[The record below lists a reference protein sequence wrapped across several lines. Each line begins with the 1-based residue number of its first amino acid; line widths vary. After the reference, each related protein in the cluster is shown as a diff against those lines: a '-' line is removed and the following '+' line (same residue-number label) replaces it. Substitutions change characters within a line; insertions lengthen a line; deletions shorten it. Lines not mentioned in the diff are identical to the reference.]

1 MAVLLH
7 RVLSFYRTL
16 SMYDIANSLYPLKL
30 TEFVKKVRG
39 TFIVSGAFCTITTK
53 AGIPIQPNVPN
64 QSGNIIVNSR
74 GFNYT
79 NTRPNAPLSPSEVT
93 EDNMLINFIFYK
105 KFEKKLEL
113 VGDVSGKIYKKDDK
127 YHLEILNQAT
137 IIDFLPHYQSDITLK
152 ATGPLT
158 LENLKNILDKVRAMF
173 LLDAL
178 DKLNDVLPIPS
189 PDSEKEEV
197 LEKIKVYL
205 KKALDKGYL
214 FDICVKSTTDV
225 IDKKL
230 LSIQVHKKDNSK
242 AAKELLSMDLF
253 ARKYEPAIV
262 FTALFENDQD
272 PIKGVFKFLEDSEQP
287 YTFKKNIS
295 IDEVDYFIKGIQRIA
310 SELTNYHYVT
320 DVTP

>member
-1 MAVLLH
+1 
-7 RVLSFYRTL
+7 
-16 SMYDIANSLYPLKL
+16 MYDIANSLYPLKL
-30 TEFVKKVRG
+30 TEFVKRVQG
-39 TFIVSGAFCTITTK
+39 TFIVAGAFCTITTK
-53 AGIPIQPNVPN
+53 SGQPIQPNTPG

-74 GFNYT
+74 GFNYS
-79 NTRPNAPLSPSEVT
+79 NTRPGISPSVT
-93 EDNMLINFIFYK
+93 SITEEDMLINFIFYK

-113 VGDVSGKIYKKDDK
+113 VGDVPGKIYLKDGK

-137 IIDFLPHYQSDITLK
+137 IIDFLPHYQSELVLK
-152 ATGPLT
+152 QQGPLT
-158 LENLKNILDKVRAMF
+158 LDNLKTILDKVRAMF

-178 DKLNDVLPIPS
+178 DKLNDVLPVPS
-189 PDSEKEEV
+189 PQSEKDI
-197 LEKIKVYL
+197 LLDKIKSYL
-205 KKALDKGYL
+205 QKALAKGYL
-214 FDICVKSTTDV
+214 FDLLVKSTTDV

-230 LSIQVHKKDNSK
+230 LSLVIHKKDNSK
-242 AAKELLSMDLF
+242 ATKELLSMDLY

-262 FTALFENDQD
+262 FTGTFENDAD
-272 PIKGVFKFLEDSEQP
+272 PIRGVFRFLEDNEES

>member
-1 MAVLLH
+1 
-7 RVLSFYRTL
+7 
-16 SMYDIANSLYPLKL
+16 MYDIANSLYPLKL
-30 TEFVKKVRG
+30 TEFVKRVQG
-39 TFIVSGAFCTITTK
+39 TFIVAGAFCTITTK
-53 AGIPIQPNVPN
+53 SGQPIQPNTPG

-74 GFNYT
+74 GFNYS
-79 NTRPNAPLSPSEVT
+79 NTRPGINPSVT
-93 EDNMLINFIFYK
+93 SITEEDMLINFIFYK

-113 VGDVSGKIYKKDDK
+113 VGDVPGKIYLKDGK

-137 IIDFLPHYQSDITLK
+137 IIDFLPHHQSELVLK
-152 ATGPLT
+152 QQGPLT
-158 LENLKNILDKVRAMF
+158 LDNLKTILDKVRAMF

-178 DKLNDVLPIPS
+178 DKLNDVLPVPS
-189 PDSEKEEV
+189 PQAEKDI
-197 LEKIKVYL
+197 LLDKIKSYL
-205 KKALDKGYL
+205 QKALAKGYL
-214 FDICVKSTTDV
+214 FDLLVKSTTDV

-230 LSIQVHKKDNSK
+230 LSLVIHKKDNSK
-242 AAKELLSMDLF
+242 ATKELLSMDLY

-262 FTALFENDQD
+262 FTGTFENDAD
-272 PIKGVFKFLEDSEQP
+272 PIRGVFRFLEDNEES

>member
-1 MAVLLH
+1 
-7 RVLSFYRTL
+7 
-16 SMYDIANSLYPLKL
+16 MYDIANSLYPLKL
-30 TEFVKKVRG
+30 TEFVKRVQG
-39 TFIVSGAFCTITTK
+39 TFIVAGAFCTITTK
-53 AGIPIQPNVPN
+53 SGQPIQPNTPG

-74 GFNYT
+74 GFNYS
-79 NTRPNAPLSPSEVT
+79 NTRPGINPSVT
-93 EDNMLINFIFYK
+93 SITEEDMLINFIFYK

-113 VGDVSGKIYKKDDK
+113 VGDVPGKIYLKDGK

-137 IIDFLPHYQSDITLK
+137 IIDFLPHYQSELVLK
-152 ATGPLT
+152 QQGPLT
-158 LENLKNILDKVRAMF
+158 LDNLKTILDKVRAMF

-178 DKLNDVLPIPS
+178 DKLNDVLPVPS
-189 PDSEKEEV
+189 PQAEKDI
-197 LEKIKVYL
+197 LLDKIKSYL
-205 KKALDKGYL
+205 QKALAKGYL
-214 FDICVKSTTDV
+214 FDLLVKSTTDV

-230 LSIQVHKKDNSK
+230 LSLVIHKKDNSK
-242 AAKELLSMDLF
+242 ATKELLSMDLY

-262 FTALFENDQD
+262 FTGTFENDAD
-272 PIKGVFKFLEDSEQP
+272 PIRGVFRFLEDNEES

>member
-1 MAVLLH
+1 
-7 RVLSFYRTL
+7 
-16 SMYDIANSLYPLKL
+16 MYDIANSLYPLKL
-30 TEFVKKVRG
+30 TEFVKRVQG
-39 TFIVSGAFCTITTK
+39 TFIVAGAFCTITTK
-53 AGIPIQPNVPN
+53 SGQPIQPNTPG

-74 GFNYT
+74 GFNYS
-79 NTRPNAPLSPSEVT
+79 NTRPGISPSVT
-93 EDNMLINFIFYK
+93 SITEEDMLINFIFYK

-113 VGDVSGKIYKKDDK
+113 VGDVPGKIYLKDGK

-137 IIDFLPHYQSDITLK
+137 IIDFLPHHQSELVLK
-152 ATGPLT
+152 QQGPLT
-158 LENLKNILDKVRAMF
+158 LDNLKTILDKVRAMF

-178 DKLNDVLPIPS
+178 DKLNDVLPVPS
-189 PDSEKEEV
+189 PQSEKDI
-197 LEKIKVYL
+197 LLDKIKSYL
-205 KKALDKGYL
+205 QKALAKGYL
-214 FDICVKSTTDV
+214 FDLLVKSTTDV

-230 LSIQVHKKDNSK
+230 LSLVIHKKDNSK
-242 AAKELLSMDLF
+242 ATKELLSMDLF

-262 FTALFENDQD
+262 FTGTFENDLD
-272 PIKGVFKFLEDSEQP
+272 PIRGVFRFLEDNEES

>member
-1 MAVLLH
+1 
-7 RVLSFYRTL
+7 
-16 SMYDIANSLYPLKL
+16 MYDIANSLYPLKL
-30 TEFVKKVRG
+30 TEFVKRVQG
-39 TFIVSGAFCTITTK
+39 TFIVAGAFCTITTK
-53 AGIPIQPNVPN
+53 SGQPIQPNTPG

-74 GFNYT
+74 GFNYS
-79 NTRPNAPLSPSEVT
+79 NTRPGISPSVT
-93 EDNMLINFIFYK
+93 SITEEDMLINFIFYK

-113 VGDVSGKIYKKDDK
+113 VGDVPGKIYLKDGK

-137 IIDFLPHYQSDITLK
+137 IIDFLPHHQSELVLK
-152 ATGPLT
+152 QQGPLT
-158 LENLKNILDKVRAMF
+158 LDNLKTILDKVRAMF

-178 DKLNDVLPIPS
+178 DKLNDVLPVPS
-189 PDSEKEEV
+189 PQSEKDI
-197 LEKIKVYL
+197 LLDKIKSYL
-205 KKALDKGYL
+205 QKALAKGYL
-214 FDICVKSTTDV
+214 FDLLVKSTTDV

-230 LSIQVHKKDNSK
+230 LSLVIHKKDNSK
-242 AAKELLSMDLF
+242 ATKELLSMDLF

-262 FTALFENDQD
+262 FTGTFENDAD
-272 PIKGVFKFLEDSEQP
+272 PIRGVFRFLEDNEES

>member
-1 MAVLLH
+1 
-7 RVLSFYRTL
+7 
-16 SMYDIANSLYPLKL
+16 MYDIANSLYPLKL
-30 TEFVKKVRG
+30 TEFVKRVQG
-39 TFIVSGAFCTITTK
+39 TFIVAGAFCTITTK
-53 AGIPIQPNVPN
+53 SGQPIQPNTPG

-74 GFNYT
+74 GFNYS
-79 NTRPNAPLSPSEVT
+79 NTRPGINPSVT
-93 EDNMLINFIFYK
+93 SITEEDMLINFIFYK

-113 VGDVSGKIYKKDDK
+113 VGDVPGKIYLKDGK

-137 IIDFLPHYQSDITLK
+137 IIDFLPHYQSELVLK
-152 ATGPLT
+152 QQGPLT
-158 LENLKNILDKVRAMF
+158 LDNLKTILDKVRAMF

-178 DKLNDVLPIPS
+178 DKLNDVLPVPS
-189 PDSEKEEV
+189 SQSEKDI
-197 LEKIKVYL
+197 LLDKIKSYL
-205 KKALDKGYL
+205 QKALAKGYL
-214 FDICVKSTTDV
+214 FDLLVKSTTDV

-230 LSIQVHKKDNSK
+230 LSLVIHKKDNSK
-242 AAKELLSMDLF
+242 ATKELLSMDLF

-262 FTALFENDQD
+262 FTGTFENDAD
-272 PIKGVFKFLEDSEQP
+272 PIRGVFRFLEDNEES

>member
-1 MAVLLH
+1 
-7 RVLSFYRTL
+7 
-16 SMYDIANSLYPLKL
+16 MYDIANSLYPLKL
-30 TEFVKKVRG
+30 TEFVKRVQG
-39 TFIVSGAFCTITTK
+39 TFIVAGAFCTITTK
-53 AGIPIQPNVPN
+53 SGQPIQPNTPG

-74 GFNYT
+74 GFNYS
-79 NTRPNAPLSPSEVT
+79 NTRPGISPSVT
-93 EDNMLINFIFYK
+93 SITEEDMLINFNFYK

-113 VGDVSGKIYKKDDK
+113 VGDVPGKIYLKDGK

-137 IIDFLPHYQSDITLK
+137 IIDFLPHYQSELVLK
-152 ATGPLT
+152 QQGPLT
-158 LENLKNILDKVRAMF
+158 LDNLKTILDKVRAMF

-178 DKLNDVLPIPS
+178 DKLNDVLPVPS
-189 PDSEKEEV
+189 PQSEKDI
-197 LEKIKVYL
+197 LLDKIKSYL
-205 KKALDKGYL
+205 QKALAKGYL
-214 FDICVKSTTDV
+214 FDLLVKSTTDV

-230 LSIQVHKKDNSK
+230 LSLVIHKKDNSK
-242 AAKELLSMDLF
+242 ATKELLSMDLY

-262 FTALFENDQD
+262 FTGAFENDAD
-272 PIKGVFKFLEDSEQP
+272 PIRGVFRFLEDNEES

>member
-1 MAVLLH
+1 
-7 RVLSFYRTL
+7 
-16 SMYDIANSLYPLKL
+16 MYDIANSLYPLKL
-30 TEFVKKVRG
+30 TEFVKRVQG
-39 TFIVSGAFCTITTK
+39 TFIVAGAFCTITTK
-53 AGIPIQPNVPN
+53 SGQPIQPNTPG

-74 GFNYT
+74 GFNYS
-79 NTRPNAPLSPSEVT
+79 NTRPGISPSVT
-93 EDNMLINFIFYK
+93 SITEEDMLINFIFYK

-113 VGDVSGKIYKKDDK
+113 VGDVPGKIYLKDGK

-137 IIDFLPHYQSDITLK
+137 IIDFLPHYQSELVLK
-152 ATGPLT
+152 QQGPLT
-158 LENLKNILDKVRAMF
+158 LDNLKTILDKVRAMF

-178 DKLNDVLPIPS
+178 DKLNDVLPVPS
-189 PDSEKEEV
+189 PQSEKDI
-197 LEKIKVYL
+197 LLDKIKSYL
-205 KKALDKGYL
+205 QKALAKGYL
-214 FDICVKSTTDV
+214 FDLLVKSTTDV

-230 LSIQVHKKDNSK
+230 LSLVIHKKDNSK
-242 AAKELLSMDLF
+242 ATKELLSMDLF

-262 FTALFENDQD
+262 FTGTFENDAD
-272 PIKGVFKFLEDSEQP
+272 PIRGVFRFLEDNEES

>member
-1 MAVLLH
+1 
-7 RVLSFYRTL
+7 
-16 SMYDIANSLYPLKL
+16 MYDIANSLYPLKL
-30 TEFVKKVRG
+30 TEFVKRVQG
-39 TFIVSGAFCTITTK
+39 TFIVAGAFCTITTK
-53 AGIPIQPNVPN
+53 SGQPIQPNTPG

-74 GFNYT
+74 GFNYS
-79 NTRPNAPLSPSEVT
+79 NTRPGISPSVT
-93 EDNMLINFIFYK
+93 SITEEDMLINFIFYK

-113 VGDVSGKIYKKDDK
+113 VGDVPGKIYLKDGK

-137 IIDFLPHYQSDITLK
+137 IIDFLPHHQSELVLK
-152 ATGPLT
+152 QQGPLT
-158 LENLKNILDKVRAMF
+158 LDNLKTILDKVRAMF

-178 DKLNDVLPIPS
+178 DKLNDVLPVPS
-189 PDSEKEEV
+189 PQSEKDI
-197 LEKIKVYL
+197 LLDKIKSYL
-205 KKALDKGYL
+205 QKALAKGYL
-214 FDICVKSTTDV
+214 FDLLVKSTTDV

-230 LSIQVHKKDNSK
+230 LSLVIHKKDNSK
-242 AAKELLSMDLF
+242 ATKELLSMDLY

-262 FTALFENDQD
+262 FTGTFENDAD
-272 PIKGVFKFLEDSEQP
+272 PIRGVFRFLEDNEES

>member
-1 MAVLLH
+1 
-7 RVLSFYRTL
+7 
-16 SMYDIANSLYPLKL
+16 MYDIANSLYPLKL
-30 TEFVKKVRG
+30 TEFVKRVQG
-39 TFIVSGAFCTITTK
+39 TFIVAGAFCTITTK
-53 AGIPIQPNVPN
+53 SGQPIQPNTPG

-74 GFNYT
+74 GFNYS
-79 NTRPNAPLSPSEVT
+79 NTRPGINPSVT
-93 EDNMLINFIFYK
+93 SITEEDMLINFIFYK

-113 VGDVSGKIYKKDDK
+113 VGDVPGKIYLKDGK

-137 IIDFLPHYQSDITLK
+137 IIDFLPHHQSELVLK
-152 ATGPLT
+152 QQGPLT
-158 LENLKNILDKVRAMF
+158 LDNLKTILDKVRAMF

-178 DKLNDVLPIPS
+178 DKLNDVLPVPS
-189 PDSEKEEV
+189 PQSEKDI
-197 LEKIKVYL
+197 LLDKIKSYL
-205 KKALDKGYL
+205 QKALAKGYL
-214 FDICVKSTTDV
+214 FDLLVKSTTDV

-230 LSIQVHKKDNSK
+230 LSLVIHKKDNSK
-242 AAKELLSMDLF
+242 ATKELLSMDLF

-262 FTALFENDQD
+262 FTGTFENDAD
-272 PIKGVFKFLEDSEQP
+272 PIRGVFRFLEDNEES

>member
-1 MAVLLH
+1 
-7 RVLSFYRTL
+7 
-16 SMYDIANSLYPLKL
+16 MYDIANSLYPLKL
-30 TEFVKKVRG
+30 TEFVKRVQG
-39 TFIVSGAFCTITTK
+39 TFIVAGAFCSITTK
-53 AGIPIQPNVPN
+53 SGQPIQPNTPG

-74 GFNYT
+74 GFNYS
-79 NTRPNAPLSPSEVT
+79 NTRPVINPSVT
-93 EDNMLINFIFYK
+93 SITEEDMLINFIFYK

-113 VGDVSGKIYKKDDK
+113 VGDVPGKIYLKDGK

-137 IIDFLPHYQSDITLK
+137 IIDFLPHHQSELVLK
-152 ATGPLT
+152 QQGPLT
-158 LENLKNILDKVRAMF
+158 LDNLKTILDKVRAMF

-178 DKLNDVLPIPS
+178 DKLNDVLPVPS
-189 PDSEKEEV
+189 PQSEKDI
-197 LEKIKVYL
+197 LLDKIKSYL
-205 KKALDKGYL
+205 QKALAKGYL
-214 FDICVKSTTDV
+214 FDLLVKSTTDV

-230 LSIQVHKKDNSK
+230 LSLMIHKKDNSK
-242 AAKELLSMDLF
+242 ATKELLSMDLY

-262 FTALFENDQD
+262 FTGTFENDAD
-272 PIKGVFKFLEDSEQP
+272 PIRGVFRFLEDNEES

>member
-1 MAVLLH
+1 
-7 RVLSFYRTL
+7 
-16 SMYDIANSLYPLKL
+16 MYDIANSLYPLKL
-30 TEFVKKVRG
+30 TEFVKRVQG
-39 TFIVSGAFCTITTK
+39 TFIVAGAFCTITTK
-53 AGIPIQPNVPN
+53 SGQPIQPNTPG

-74 GFNYT
+74 GFNYS
-79 NTRPNAPLSPSEVT
+79 NTRPGISPSVT
-93 EDNMLINFIFYK
+93 SITEEDMLINFIFYK

-113 VGDVSGKIYKKDDK
+113 VGDVPGKIYLKDGK

-137 IIDFLPHYQSDITLK
+137 IIDFLPHYQSELVLK
-152 ATGPLT
+152 QPGPLT
-158 LENLKNILDKVRAMF
+158 LDNLKTILDKVRAMF

-178 DKLNDVLPIPS
+178 DKLNDVLPVPS
-189 PDSEKEEV
+189 PQTEKDI
-197 LEKIKVYL
+197 LLDKIKSYL
-205 KKALDKGYL
+205 QKALAKGYL
-214 FDICVKSTTDV
+214 FDLLVKSTTDV

-230 LSIQVHKKDNSK
+230 LSLVIHKKDNSK
-242 AAKELLSMDLF
+242 ATKELLSMDLF

-262 FTALFENDQD
+262 FTGTFENDAD
-272 PIKGVFKFLEDSEQP
+272 PIRGVFRFLEDNEES

>member
-1 MAVLLH
+1 
-7 RVLSFYRTL
+7 
-16 SMYDIANSLYPLKL
+16 MYDIANSLYPLKL
-30 TEFVKKVRG
+30 TEFVKRVQG
-39 TFIVSGAFCTITTK
+39 TFIVAGAFCTITTK
-53 AGIPIQPNVPN
+53 SGQPIQPNTPG

-74 GFNYT
+74 GFNYS
-79 NTRPNAPLSPSEVT
+79 NTRPGISPSVT
-93 EDNMLINFIFYK
+93 SITEEDMLINFIFYK

-113 VGDVSGKIYKKDDK
+113 VGDVPGKIYLKDGK

-137 IIDFLPHYQSDITLK
+137 IIDFLPHYQSELVLK
-152 ATGPLT
+152 QQGPLT
-158 LENLKNILDKVRAMF
+158 LDNLKTILDKVRAMF

-178 DKLNDVLPIPS
+178 DKLNDVLPVPS
-189 PDSEKEEV
+189 SQSEKDI
-197 LEKIKVYL
+197 LLDKIKSYL
-205 KKALDKGYL
+205 QKALAKGYL
-214 FDICVKSTTDV
+214 FDLLVKSTTDV

-230 LSIQVHKKDNSK
+230 LSLVIHKKDNSK
-242 AAKELLSMDLF
+242 ATKELLSMDLY

-262 FTALFENDQD
+262 FTGTFENDAD
-272 PIKGVFKFLEDSEQP
+272 PIRGVFRFLEDNEES